1 MPQDTSHRDPIHIA
15 LTFDDRYWAP
25 AYATMRS
32 ICIVS
37 RRRANIVFHLMHM
50 GLGEDHRQAL
60 TAITAEYGATL
71 EFYDLESDGALMD
84 RVRQLPPVKHRHLNF
99 SPMVYIRL
107 FLTDIVPGTVER
119 LIYIDCDMMVRAP
132 IEALYDLDLGDYPIA
147 AVLDPYGTGF
157 QTGRDFRP
165 KPYYDTTEPFFN
177 AGLMVIDTRRL
188 AAIDPVATA
197 KARLSAEEFAS
208 VYYDQDILNIALR
221 NNWLVLEPM
230 WNLQNPTPSHEAL
243 DPRVVHYTGT
253 NKPWLLFGETAFK
266 RNYRHIMTNDYFYL
280 FLRERI
286 AARLPWLRPF
296 LKLKRPAPVAT
307 GTGREL
313 PRSAP

>member
-1 MPQDTSHRDPIHIA
+1 MDTSPGGPIHIA

-32 ICIVS
+32 ICLVTK
-37 RRRANIVFHLMHM
+37 RRADIVFHLMHI
-50 GLGEDHRQAL
+50 GLSEDHRQAL
-60 TAITAEYGATL
+60 LPITSEYGAKL
-71 EFYDLESDGALMD
+71 EFYDLEANPALMD
-84 RVRQLPPVKHRHLNF
+84 RVRELPPVRHRHLNF

-107 FLTDIVPGTVER
+107 FLTDIVPAEVTR

-132 IEALYDLDLGDYPIA
+132 IEELYELDLEGHPIA
-147 AVLDPYGTGF
+147 AVLDPYSTGF

-165 KPYYDTTEPFFN
+165 KRYYDTTEPFFN

-188 AAIDPVATA
+188 AALDVIGKVRKTLTP
-197 KARLSAEEFAS
+197 EEFAA

-221 NNWLVLEPM
+221 NDWRVLDIT

-243 DPRVVHYTGT
+243 NPKLIHYTGT
-253 NKPWLLFGETAFK
+253 NKPWLMSGETAFK
-266 RNYRHIMTNDYFYL
+266 RNYRHIMTNEYFYL

-286 AARLPWLRPF
+286 AARFPMLKPF
-296 LKLKRPAPVAT
+296 LKLKRPAPALS
-307 GTGREL
+307 GTDLEL
-313 PRSAP
+313 SDSAS